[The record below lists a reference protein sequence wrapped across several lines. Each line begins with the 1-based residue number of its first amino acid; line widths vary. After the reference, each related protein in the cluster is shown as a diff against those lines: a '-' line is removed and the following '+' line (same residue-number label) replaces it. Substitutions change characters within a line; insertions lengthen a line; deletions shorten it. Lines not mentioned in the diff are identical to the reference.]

1 MHYDLDIPQAK
12 PARQVLLLTVVSSIR
27 LKMPLTLPR
36 GTPFHHPI
44 LTRPVPVAHQL
55 QMPSLHSH
63 RPHLHPRRIQ
73 LVSNRCSACSPRC
86 ATGRCCA
93 LLGSRDSAWVS
104 SSRFSSGI
112 SRTSEVRR
120 RSSVSPPSSTTC
132 PRLSHISLATR

>member
-36 GTPFHHPI
+36 GTPFHHLN
-44 LTRPVPVAHQL
+44 LTRPVQVDHQL
-55 QMPSLHSH
+55 QMLSLHSH
-63 RPHLHPRRIQ
+63 RPHLHPRKIQ

-93 LLGSRDSAWVS
+93 WLGSRASVWVS
-104 SSRFSSGI
+104 FSRFSSGI

-132 PRLSHISLATR
+132 PRLSHISSATR